1 MVNLKSKHTFLLTE
15 VNDQIRQKKLLL
27 FSWEGSW
34 LIWLHDDDDDD
45 DDDDNDD
52 DDHDHHQHGHD
63 HDHNDRDDDDSDDDD
78 DADNGS
84 DDDGSDDDD
93 DNDNNDD
100 ADDDDDD
107 DYDYDDDDDAAAADD
122 HHETYF
128 PDLRLN
134 IRDYISVIVLT
145 IWQNMEFKTCPYH
158 DNLKPVFIIWY
169 TICYDVLCPW
179 SSGRYHMVIKR
190 WISNST
196 T

>member
-63 HDHNDRDDDDSDDDD
+63 HDHNDGDDDDSDDDD

-100 ADDDDDD
+100 ADDDDD